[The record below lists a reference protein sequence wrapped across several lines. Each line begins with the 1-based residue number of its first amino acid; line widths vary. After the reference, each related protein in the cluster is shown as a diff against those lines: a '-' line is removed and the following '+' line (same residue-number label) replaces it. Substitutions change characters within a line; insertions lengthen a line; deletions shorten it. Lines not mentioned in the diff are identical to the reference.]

1 MPEGPEVKKFA
12 DQLASA
18 LKNKYIITISAR
30 TKKSREWLEKHP
42 NLLHGKKLLDILRDG
57 KDSRKNG
64 PLDLL
69 KVVRTLN
76 SSSLREFLLRLI

>member
-1 MPEGPEVKKFA
+1 
-12 DQLASA
+12 
-18 LKNKYIITISAR
+18 
-30 TKKSREWLEKHP
+30 
-42 NLLHGKKLLDILRDG
+42 LRDG